1 MADWNIEME
10 RSATERGRTISW
22 GLGSYRDVVERGLT
36 AASDERIV
44 SRIWAH
50 DHTVWKPDPAQIL
63 NSFGWLHSI
72 GVMSRNIPRLTELAD
87 EVRADGYTHALLL
100 GMGGSSL
107 AAGVLGKTFGTR
119 TGYPELTV
127 LDSTDPGAVL
137 SCSERCNPARSLFI
151 VSTKSGTTVE
161 TLSFFKFFYNRVV
174 DFLGEKRAGEHF
186 IAITDPCSPLA
197 DLAERYRFRAT
208 FLNDP
213 NIGGRYSA
221 LSCFGLVPAALVA
234 VDPGLLLE
242 RAMIMSS
249 YSESSTGDAVRLGVV
264 LGEMAMAGRDKVT
277 LAASPE
283 IESFGG
289 WVEQLLA
296 ESTGKEGRGIL
307 PVVGESLG
315 LPEDYWN
322 DRLFVYLRLAGDKEY
337 EKTLADLERA
347 GHPVVTI
354 NLEDRYDLGGQ
365 FFLWEMA
372 TAVAGWRMGIDPFN
386 QPDVESVK
394 ALARRMV
401 DEYKEKG
408 AFPEEEPSLVD
419 GDIMVFGGPVSGNS
433 GSTLVSFIGE
443 GITDG
448 AYIALQ
454 AYLQPGP
461 RTDRALQ
468 HLRMCL
474 RDRFRIA
481 TTVGYGPRFL
491 HSTGQL
497 HKGDAGRGLFVQ
509 FTADNAMDVPIPD
522 DPGSFTSSMTFGLL
536 KKAQAAGD
544 WEALQDAGRQVVRF
558 HLGTDIIDGLTRL
571 TEALA

>member
-1 MADWNIEME
+1 M
-10 RSATERGRTISW
+10 TEKRRAAEQDRTISW
-22 GLGSYRDVVERGLT
+22 SLGAYQDVVERGL
-36 AASDERIV
+36 AALRDESIV
-44 SRIWAH
+44 PRIWAH
-50 DHTVWKPDPAQIL
+50 DHTVWNPNPAEIKNRL
-63 NSFGWLHSI
+63 GWLHSI
-72 GVMSRNIPRLTELAD
+72 GAMSRNIKRLTELAD
-87 EVRADGYTHALLL
+87 AVRAEGYAHALLL

-107 AAGVLGKTFGTR
+107 AAGVLGKTFGPQS
-119 TGYPELTV
+119 GYPDLAV

-137 SCSERCNPARSLFI
+137 ACGEQCDPARSLFI

-161 TLSFFKFFYNRVV
+161 TLSFFKFFYNRVA
-174 DFLGEKRAGEHF
+174 DLLGEERAGEHF
-186 IAITDPCSPLA
+186 IAITDPGSPLT

-213 NIGGRYSA
+213 HIGGRYSA
-221 LSCFGLVPAALVA
+221 LSCFGLVPAALTGI
-234 VDPGLLLE
+234 DLNFLLA
-242 RAMIMSS
+242 RAMTMSS
-249 YSESSTGDAVRLGVV
+249 DGESSTGDVVRLGVV
-264 LGEMAMAGRDKVT
+264 LGEMAMAGRDKMT
-277 LAASPE
+277 LIASQGLE
-283 IESFGG
+283 FFGD

-315 LPEDYWN
+315 SPEDYRN
-322 DRLFVYLRLAGDKEY
+322 DRLFVSLRLAGDTQY
-337 EKTLADLERA
+337 EKRFSDLERA

-354 NLEDRYDLGGQ
+354 NLDNRYDLGGQ

-372 TAVAGWRMGIDPFN
+372 TAVAGWRMGINPFD
-386 QPDVESVK
+386 QPDVESSKV
-394 ALARRMV
+394 LARRMAG
-401 DEYKEKG
+401 EYMEKG
-408 AFPEEEPSLVD
+408 SSPEEEVPLVD
-419 GDIMVFGGPVSGNS
+419 GDIMVFGGPVSQGP
-433 GSTLVSFIGE
+433 GSVLASFIGE

-461 RTDRALQ
+461 ETDRVL
-468 HLRMCL
+468 HRLRMRL

-481 TTVGYGPRFL
+481 TTAGYGPRFL

-509 FTADNAMDVPIPD
+509 FTADNATDVPIPD
-522 DPGSFTSSMTFGLL
+522 DPGSSASSMTFGLL

-544 WEALQDAGRQVVRF
+544 RKALQDAGRQVVRF
-558 HLGTDIIDGLTRL
+558 HLGRDVIGGLTRL